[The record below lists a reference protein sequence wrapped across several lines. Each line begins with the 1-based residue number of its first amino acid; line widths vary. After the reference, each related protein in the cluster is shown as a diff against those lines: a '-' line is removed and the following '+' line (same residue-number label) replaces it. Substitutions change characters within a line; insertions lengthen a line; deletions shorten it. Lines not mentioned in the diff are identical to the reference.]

1 MTSDST
7 TRWLN
12 PFDLRI
18 EHWLNHFVG
27 YFPRFDKAVLYCDST
42 NLTTSAAIVFLVWLA
57 VFDARRPGRLRDRHE
72 MIFASVFFA
81 MLAAL
86 VARGIAFLLPFRARP
101 IATPALDFIPP
112 AGGSMALIHWSAFP
126 SDHAALLFGI
136 AVSLLMVSRRIGW
149 LAVSW
154 AVIFVGFARLYLGIH
169 WPTDILAGAAI
180 GVTLVQLARIPSV
193 RAFTRRN
200 IENLYQRRPALFLA
214 IFFLW
219 TYEATFLFEDV
230 RRALFFFAKV
240 VPLRA

>member
-1 MTSDST
+1 MTSEST

-27 YFPRFDKAVLYCDST
+27 YCPRFDKAVLYCDST

-57 VFDARRPGRLRDRHE
+57 VFDARRPGQLRNRHE
-72 MIFASVFFA
+72 MVFASAFFA

-86 VARGIAFLLPFRARP
+86 AARVIAFVLPFRARP
-101 IATPALDFIPP
+101 IATPTLAFNPP
-112 AGGSMALIHWSAFP
+112 AGGSMALIRWSAFP
-126 SDHAALLFGI
+126 SDHAAFLFGL

-149 LAVSW
+149 VAVSW
-154 AVIFVGFARLYLGIH
+154 TLIFVCFARLYLGVH

-180 GVTLVQLARIPSV
+180 GVTFVQLARVPSV

-219 TYEATFLFEDV
+219 SYEATFLFEDV

-240 VPLRA
+240 APLHT